1 MEIGKPDAI
10 AAYATPAPSALTPE
24 KRAEQHQLIQAV
36 RAVNETHIFGEYNEL
51 QFSRDRDTHTPV
63 MKIIDKRT
71 KEVIRQIPPEYILR
85 LASDMQGTGEYG

>member
-10 AAYATPAPSALTPE
+10 AAYATPALNVLTPE

-36 RAVNETHIFGEYNEL
+36 QAVNETHIFGEYNEL
-51 QFSRDRDTHTPV
+51 QFSRDRDTQAPV
-63 MKIIDKRT
+63 MKIVDKRT

-85 LASDMQGTGEYG
+85 LASDMQAGGGYG